1 MMIEPTVSQQ
11 EIIAHY
17 LLAGVAPTFG
27 FLALAAITLWAL
39 LVGAWERLFKL
50 EETCKIQPVAISIS
64 RSPFRLGLLLIPLV
78 LVCFALSPTA
88 RAVDPNGDTAEGDGA
103 PQSLTTGPGNTAL
116 GFHARFSQQPSKFAF
131 RDASG
136 KTTSVDV
143 IETYQPKKI
152 VRPFAKIDRQ
162 VDPKLM
168 RAATIAEERAHAH
181 SRRQCWHYVKEALLA
196 SGVIRSR
203 PTTAYAKQAGQELV
217 NNFGFKKLAV
227 SDPYQA
233 PIGSVL
239 VYNAN
244 RAAGHVEIR
253 TKDGFVS
260 DFRSKTPS
268 RRPLLGVFVKWS

>member
-1 MMIEPTVSQQ
+1 MIESIVSQQ
-11 EIIAHY
+11 ELKGNITTP
-17 LLAGVAPTFG
+17 AP
-27 FLALAAITLWAL
+27 
-39 LVGAWERLFKL
+39 
-50 EETCKIQPVAISIS
+50 AISIS
-64 RSPFRLGLLLIPLV
+64 RSPLRFCLLLIPLV
-78 LVCFALSPTA
+78 LVCFAFSPTA
-88 RAVDPNGDTAEGDGA
+88 RAVDPPPNGSYPNGNTAEGDLA
-103 PQSLTTGPGNTAL
+103 TGPGNTAI
-116 GFHARFSQQPSKFAF
+116 GSEAPFSQRPSKFVF
-131 RDASG
+131 KDASG
-136 KTTSVDV
+136 KATSVDV
-143 IETYQPKKI
+143 VETYQPKKI

-181 SRRQCWHYVKEALLA
+181 SRRQCWRYVKEALLA
-196 SGVIRSR
+196 SGAIRSR

-268 RRPLLGVFVKWS
+268 RRPLLGVFVKS